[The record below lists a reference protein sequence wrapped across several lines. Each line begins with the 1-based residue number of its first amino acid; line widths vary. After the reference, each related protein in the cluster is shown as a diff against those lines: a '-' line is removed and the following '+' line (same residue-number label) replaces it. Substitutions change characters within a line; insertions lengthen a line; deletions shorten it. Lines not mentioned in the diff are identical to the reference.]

1 MLQRVR
7 AGAPANKGAVAV
19 QHHNGLLGVVMGR
32 HGAVLGV
39 IPAKTHRH
47 LFAGNSA
54 VSSNRILHASARK
67 IIALDIRSLYKIHSR
82 FLLTAFHGLPRK
94 PDFSSSVYQI
104 SANFVFVFFT
114 GISAFSTI
122 FFSVHRLHF
131 VLPSH
136 PRKVQM
142 LRCFVE
148 ILFSSRTVYCELEIP
163 LAAPAESLYQEC
175 VTYEQGNHRCYSAY
189 HHPH

>member
-1 MLQRVR
+1 MHQVSLIQINRMLQRVR

-47 LFAGNSA
+47 LFTGNSA

-67 IIALDIRSLYKIHSR
+67 IIVLDIHSLYKIHSCL
-82 FLLTAFHGLPRK
+82 LLTAFHGLPRK

-122 FFSVHRLHF
+122 FFQSIVCISFCRLTHEKCKCCA
-131 VLPSH
+131 VLWKYIYLC
-136 PRKVQM
+136 RQY
-142 LRCFVE
+142 
-148 ILFSSRTVYCELEIP
+148 TV
-163 LAAPAESLYQEC
+163 
-175 VTYEQGNHRCYSAY
+175 N
-189 HHPH
+189 